1 MDELLCM
8 DTGCCGL
15 PCTLFHYFRLLNAL
29 PVVSMLMLKLPTRD
43 NMESAAHN
51 SVCDTKITRAKLE
64 ATI

>member
-1 MDELLCM
+1 MN
-8 DTGCCGL
+8 CCAW
-15 PCTLFHYFRLLNAL
+15 TQAAAVFAL

-51 SVCDTKITRAKLE
+51 SVCDTKWLQARLQGVLITRARLE